1 MNSPNVFPAARY
13 IEAKSID
20 IGNEFFKDDNNES
33 VGVITTGGTES
44 IMSAVLAYKNLAFEK
59 GITEPEL

>member
-1 MNSPNVFPAARY
+1 MNSPNVFPAARH
-13 IEAKSID
+13 IEAKCID

-44 IMSAVLAYKNLAFEK
+44 IMSAVLAYNNLAFEK